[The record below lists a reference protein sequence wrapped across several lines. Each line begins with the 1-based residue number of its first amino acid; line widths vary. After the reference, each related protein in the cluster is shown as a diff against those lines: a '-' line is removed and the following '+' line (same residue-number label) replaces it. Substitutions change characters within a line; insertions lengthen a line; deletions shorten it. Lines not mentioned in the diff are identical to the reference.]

1 MEPRPEVDGRGV
13 TGLNQDLV
21 NAARLEIG
29 RRREAAEATF
39 PDTRL
44 PEVAVW
50 VKQSMDFHE
59 QTLNNHQAVV
69 PVRGSKCKACSE
81 VYPCSTF
88 TRTVW
93 LFNNGVTS

>member
-1 MEPRPEVDGRGV
+1 VL

-21 NAARLEIG
+21 DKARLEIS
-29 RRREAAEATF
+29 RRREAAEEGFGMAES
-39 PDTRL
+39 L
-44 PEVAVW
+44 VEVAQW

-59 QTLNNHQAVV
+59 QTLNNHQALV